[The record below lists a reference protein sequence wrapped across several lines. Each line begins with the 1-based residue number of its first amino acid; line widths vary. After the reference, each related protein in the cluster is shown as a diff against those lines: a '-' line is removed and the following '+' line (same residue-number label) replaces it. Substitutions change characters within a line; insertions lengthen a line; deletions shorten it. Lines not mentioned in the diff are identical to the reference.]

1 MKDQLK
7 YTMMTLV
14 AWTTLIIWAV
24 TLPSL
29 TVLVLALVC
38 KSLVWMGV
46 TGDLLITLSNIGIP
60 QPWSTMLLLLNLSSL
75 FMFVRSITAIAH
87 GPIMRFLVGTPT
99 RICNS
104 ICQKNSE
111 HNTNQINKPQI

>member
-29 TVLVLALVC
+29 TVLGLALVC

-46 TGDLLITLSNIGIP
+46 TSDLLITLSNIGIP
-60 QPWSTMLLLLNLSSL
+60 QPWSTILLLSNLLSL
-75 FMFVRSITAIAH
+75 CLFVHSITVIGRGA
-87 GPIMRFLVGTPT
+87 TT
-99 RICNS
+99 KS
-104 ICQKNSE
+104 QEDTQTK
-111 HNTNQINKPQI
+111 T